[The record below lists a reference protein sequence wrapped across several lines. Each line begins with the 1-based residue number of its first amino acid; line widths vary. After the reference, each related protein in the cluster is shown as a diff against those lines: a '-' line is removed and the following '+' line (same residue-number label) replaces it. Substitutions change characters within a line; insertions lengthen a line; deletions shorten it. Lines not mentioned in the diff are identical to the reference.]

1 VLLVFSVETER
12 IKYVVPATMGV
23 VPGITVPDPLKTT
36 RWSMRSVIEGD
47 DDIMIDRP
55 SKSTDRA
62 LIVMA
67 VELNAPSVA
76 AVNRI
81 FPFEKS
87 MYRLPIPV
95 PLTDVDKSGPG

>member
-1 VLLVFSVETER
+1 
-12 IKYVVPATMGV
+12 
-23 VPGITVPDPLKTT
+23 
-36 RWSMRSVIEGD
+36 
-47 DDIMIDRP
+47 MIDRP
-55 SKSTDRA
+55 SKSTDNA
-62 LIVMA
+62 VIVIA